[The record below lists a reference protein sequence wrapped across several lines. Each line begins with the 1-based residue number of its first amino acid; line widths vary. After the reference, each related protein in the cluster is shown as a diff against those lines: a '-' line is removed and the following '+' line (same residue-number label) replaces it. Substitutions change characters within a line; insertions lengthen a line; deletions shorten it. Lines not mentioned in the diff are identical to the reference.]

1 MKKRPKFDSKKAVY
15 AKNPVYIYGLL
26 DPYTVKI
33 AKFAYSL
40 GLSANIV
47 TLVNFILGMS
57 AIVLML
63 IMKSYTSFI
72 IAAAL
77 ITLRNLGDTLDG
89 KIARGSGIKSTYGGF
104 SDIVSDW
111 VFFHPAFFIALG
123 ILTNHLLIGFLC
135 ITGYMSREFTRRAFE
150 RKYGIKAKE
159 TSESKKISW
168 VISIITKYDLA
179 TVFFFAPLFLLFN
192 LPLILIYA
200 VAIIEYTLL
209 IGEIGFDYYCF
220 IKKPKSSSSN

>member
-15 AKNPVYIYGLL
+15 AKNPVYVYSLL

-33 AKFAYSL
+33 AKFVYNL
-40 GLSANIV
+40 GFSANIV
-47 TLVNFILGMS
+47 TLINFILGMS
-57 AIVLML
+57 AIIIILV
-63 IMKSYTSFI
+63 MKNYTSFI
-72 IAAAL
+72 IGAIL
-77 ITLRNLGDTLDG
+77 IALRNLGDTLDG

-123 ILTNHLLIGFLC
+123 ILTNHLLIGLLC

-159 TSESKKISW
+159 TSESKKVSW
-168 VISIITKYDLA
+168 ITSIVTKYDLA
-179 TVFFFAPLFLLFN
+179 TVFFFAPLFLLLN
-192 LPLILIYA
+192 IPLILIYA
-200 VAIIEYTLL
+200 VAIIEYVLL
-209 IGEIGFDYYCF
+209 LGEIGFDYYCF
-220 IKKPKSSSSN
+220 IRKSKSSSSN